1 MRVPIQNGN
10 VSKRDSIEQL
20 AENART
26 GKLKPS
32 LRTIPNPYVLL
43 LVPEYYL
50 QIPCYNNC
58 QSNFQRCHLIL
69 MRKESEIQLMY

>member
-26 GKLKPS
+26 GILKSS
-32 LRTIPNPYVLL
+32 LRIIPSPSVPLL
-43 LVPEYYL
+43 IAENYL
-50 QIPCYNNC
+50 QYHGKVSLNSTVI
-58 QSNFQRCHLIL
+58 
-69 MRKESEIQLMY
+69 E

>member
-26 GKLKPS
+26 GILKLF
-32 LRTIPNPYVLL
+32 LRTITSRYVPFLIAENL
-43 LVPEYYL
+43 HQIDAETEGWALVG
-50 QIPCYNNC
+50 
-58 QSNFQRCHLIL
+58 
-69 MRKESEIQLMY
+69 

>member
-32 LRTIPNPYVLL
+32 LRTISIAS
-43 LVPEYYL
+43 VPTREFL
-50 QIPCYNNC
+50 KQGCTKGCNKLGLG
-58 QSNFQRCHLIL
+58 SKSRGIL
-69 MRKESEIQLMY
+69 MS